1 MIQLGKN
8 KHFYSFGK
16 CYINFSTTCIIYYN
30 IYIIYNLYTHVLID
44 TWGFSHGIV
53 KIWNTMPVNLTWKTN
68 LFKSRYKARFDSTTP

>member
-44 TWGFSHGIV
+44 T
-53 KIWNTMPVNLTWKTN
+53 
-68 LFKSRYKARFDSTTP
+68 